1 MRILIADDHELVRRG
16 VRSVLRTRPDIE
28 ICGEAIDGHDAVEQ
42 SRELS
47 PDLIVMDISM
57 PRLNGLEATREIR
70 RLLPTANVLILS
82 QHNSPEM
89 MRQAL
94 NAGARGYVVKTAISQ
109 DLLTGIDNLR
119 NGQLFFPDSVT
130 GSADANLDMQEILQR
145 SQAFEKALRESEERY
160 RLTFEQAAVGIAH
173 VSKDG
178 HYLRV
183 NQKLCEIVGY
193 TQADLRKLTINEISH
208 PADLRADVTQA
219 DRVAAGELDQYSTE
233 KRLIRKD
240 GSAVWVNQTVSAVRD
255 SDRRLDYLVCVIEE
269 VTERKQAELALANA
283 ARHQKAL
290 FHLADQLHRA
300 SSADETFNAARE
312 AILGALQCDR
322 ASILLFDEQDKLRF
336 VSWCGLSDAYRVAT
350 EGHSPW
356 RPDEQNPQPIIVE
369 DVETSSF
376 EPALKAIVKA
386 EGIRALAF
394 VPLVSNRKL
403 IGKFMAY
410 FNAPHIFSES
420 EIELGF
426 TISRQ
431 LVFALERQRA
441 ADALRQS
448 EERFRAIVET
458 SPECA
463 KLVSPDGTVLHMNA
477 AGLAMVGAPSVEAV
491 AGRNVYDLI
500 VPEDRERFRAFHE
513 KVCRGEKG
521 SLEFEISTLLGVR
534 QQMDTRGVPLR
545 QPDGQIVH
553 LGITRDVTVR
563 KRAERAAALLAA
575 IVDSSDDAIISKN
588 LNGVITSWNK
598 GAERLFGYTAD
609 EAIGQNITLIIPT
622 DRRGEET
629 EIIARIKRGER
640 VDHFETVRI
649 RKDRTLLDISLT
661 ISPVKDLS
669 GNVTGASKV
678 ARDITDRKR
687 ADLELRESE
696 SRFRALSEKLDS
708 EVRARTRELELRNAD
723 VLRQSHQLRELSWQM
738 LRMQDDERRHIA
750 RELHDSAGQL
760 LTVLAMNL
768 ATLSRKVQEK
778 APELAESAD
787 EARNLVHQLTSEIR
801 TNSYLLH
808 PPLLDEEGLSSAISW
823 YVRGL
828 AERSGLDIEFKISE
842 GFGRLPREMELAL
855 FRLVQ
860 ESLTNIHRHSGSK
873 RAMIEIFRTPEQVLL
888 EVRDEGKGISREKL
902 AEIQSRGAGFGIR
915 GMRERARQFDGEMTI
930 DSNGQGTLFRVTIPM
945 SKNEPATIEE
955 PTTQE
960 PRTQIA

>member
-28 ICGEAIDGHDAVEQ
+28 ICGEAMDGQDAVEQ
-42 SRELS
+42 ARLLS
-47 PDLIVMDISM
+47 PDLIIMDISM

-70 RLLPTANVLILS
+70 RILPTTNVLILS

-94 NAGARGYVVKTAISQ
+94 NAGARGYVIKTAISA
-109 DLLTGIDNLR
+109 DLFTAIDKLR
-119 NGQLFFPDSVT
+119 EGQLFFPDSVT
-130 GSADANLDMQEILQR
+130 GTANANVDVQEILQR
-145 SQAFEKALRESEERY
+145 SQAFERALRDSEERY

-173 VSKDG
+173 VSNEG
-178 HYLRV
+178 HHLRV

-208 PADLRADVTQA
+208 PADLKADVAQA
-219 DRVAAGELDQYSTE
+219 HRVAAGELDQYSTE

-240 GSAVWVNQTVSAVRD
+240 GSAVWVNQTMSAVRH
-255 SDRRLDYLVCVIEE
+255 SDGRLDYLVSVIED
-269 VTERKQAELALANA
+269 VTERKQAEFALADA

-290 FHLADQLHRA
+290 FHLADHLHRA
-300 SSADETFNAARE
+300 ISADETFNTARE
-312 AILGALQCDR
+312 AILEALQCDR

-336 VSWCGLSDAYRVAT
+336 VSWCGLSDAYRAAT

-369 DVETSSF
+369 DLETSNF

-386 EGIRALAF
+386 EGIGALAF

-420 EIELGF
+420 DIELGL

-431 LVFALERQRA
+431 LAFALERQRSA
-441 ADALRQS
+441 EALRQS
-448 EERFRAIVET
+448 EERFRAIVEA
-458 SPECA
+458 SPECV
-463 KLVSPDGTVLHMNA
+463 KLVAPDGTLLHMNA
-477 AGLAMVGAPSVEAV
+477 AGLAMVGAPSTEAL
-491 AGRNVYDLI
+491 AGQNVYDLV
-500 VPEDRERFRAFHE
+500 VPEDRERFRAFNE

-521 SLEFEISTLLGVR
+521 SLEFEISSLLGAR
-534 QQMDTRGVPLR
+534 RQMDTRAVPLR

-563 KRAERAAALLAA
+563 KRAERAAGLLAA

-598 GAERLFGYTAD
+598 GAERLFGYTPD
-609 EAIGQNITLIIPT
+609 EAIGQHITLIIPT

-661 ISPVKDLS
+661 ISPVKDLN

-687 ADLELRESE
+687 ADQELRESE

-708 EVRARTRELELRNAD
+708 EVRARTRELELSNAD
-723 VLRQSHQLRELSWQM
+723 VLRQSHHLRELSWQM

-768 ATLSRKVQEK
+768 ATLSRKAREK
-778 APELAESAD
+778 APELAESAED
-787 EARNLVHQLTSEIR
+787 ARELVHQLTGEIR

-808 PPLLDEEGLSSAISW
+808 PPLLDEEGLQSAVSW

-828 AERSGLDIEFKISE
+828 AERSGLDISFKISE
-842 GFGRLPREMELAL
+842 GFGRLPREMELAV

-873 RAMIEIFRTPEQVLL
+873 RADD
-888 EVRDEGKGISREKL
+888 RDPSDAGTGSSRN
-902 AEIQSRGAGFGIR
+902 SG
-915 GMRERARQFDGEMTI
+915 
-930 DSNGQGTLFRVTIPM
+930 
-945 SKNEPATIEE
+945 
-955 PTTQE
+955 
-960 PRTQIA
+960 